1 MELATP
7 EQTRCRRKDLNKALL
22 VRIRVEQRIRF
33 ISPLYEF
40 SYRGFIY
47 FHSNFAK
54 SVKLVKSYLYLK
66 ISLNKQIKGV
76 IYGK

>member
-1 MELATP
+1 MSFHIGVLFIFT
-7 EQTRCRRKDLNKALL
+7 QT
-22 VRIRVEQRIRF
+22 
-33 ISPLYEF
+33 SP
-40 SYRGFIY
+40 
-47 FHSNFAK
+47 K